1 MTFQT
6 TWIHD
11 PYIIVTEY
19 SGRVTG
25 GELDMNML
33 EYLGIVQ
40 NQQVYILLDFSTA
53 DTIPGKLFELSSA
66 NLVVNHPNTC
76 WFAVV
81 NPAGQPSRATR
92 MLARDS
98 IKVFNDR
105 KSAESFLRAMVRVD
119 TGVVL
124 NV

>member
-1 MTFQT
+1 MSFRT
-6 TWIHD
+6 TWVNE

-19 SGRVTG
+19 AGRVTG

-40 NQQVYILLDFSTA
+40 DQPVYILLDFTNA

-66 NLVVNHPNTC
+66 GLVINHANTS

-105 KSAESFLRAMVRVD
+105 KAAEGFLRAMVRMD

-124 NV
+124 GY

>member
-6 TWIHD
+6 TWINE

-40 NQQVYILLDFSTA
+40 DQPVYILLDFSQA

-66 NLVVNHPNTC
+66 GLVINHANTC
-76 WFAVV
+76 WFAIV
-81 NPAGQPSRATR
+81 NPSGQPSRATR

-98 IKVFNDR
+98 IKIFNDR
-105 KSAESFLRAMVRVD
+105 RSAESFLRAMVRID

-124 NV
+124 SV